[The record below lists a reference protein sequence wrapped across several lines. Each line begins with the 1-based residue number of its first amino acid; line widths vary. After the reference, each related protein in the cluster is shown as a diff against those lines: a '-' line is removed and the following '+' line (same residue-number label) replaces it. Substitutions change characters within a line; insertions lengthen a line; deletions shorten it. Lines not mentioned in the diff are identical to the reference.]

1 MALAGLCSLLAG
13 CCLAAGSGPAE
24 AAAEAAAKELE
35 CKLKSITV
43 SALPFL
49 RENDLSI
56 MHGPSAAEPK
66 LLFSVRNDFPGE
78 MVVVD
83 DLENT
88 ELPYFVLEISGNTD
102 DIPLVRWRQQW
113 LENGTLLFH
122 IHHQDGA
129 PNLPGFDPTEEPQ
142 TESAEEELR
151 ILHISVML
159 LLRGCIASGEAG
171 PALVLVFLGTAASQ
185 DQGRSAWIKTCYRA
199 DEKDVYNS
207 SLPYQNVQ
215 MQIDHCLKGMSI
227 HHIRAPAWSLLSTS
241 TGVWQSSL
249 VFGGFDVHTEGEGEP
264 GMRWKSSYLLVM
276 PSADG
281 LSPG

>member
-88 ELPYFVLEISGNTD
+88 ELPYFVLGLWGSMASPGTYFGGLSVTSEILEISDFWGFGFH
-102 DIPLVRWRQQW
+102 DISWDFPWD
-113 LENGTLLFH
+113 F
-122 IHHQDGA
+122 
-129 PNLPGFDPTEEPQ
+129 
-142 TESAEEELR
+142 
-151 ILHISVML
+151 
-159 LLRGCIASGEAG
+159 
-171 PALVLVFLGTAASQ
+171 
-185 DQGRSAWIKTCYRA
+185 
-199 DEKDVYNS
+199 
-207 SLPYQNVQ
+207 
-215 MQIDHCLKGMSI
+215 
-227 HHIRAPAWSLLSTS
+227 
-241 TGVWQSSL
+241 
-249 VFGGFDVHTEGEGEP
+249 
-264 GMRWKSSYLLVM
+264 
-276 PSADG
+276 
-281 LSPG
+281 